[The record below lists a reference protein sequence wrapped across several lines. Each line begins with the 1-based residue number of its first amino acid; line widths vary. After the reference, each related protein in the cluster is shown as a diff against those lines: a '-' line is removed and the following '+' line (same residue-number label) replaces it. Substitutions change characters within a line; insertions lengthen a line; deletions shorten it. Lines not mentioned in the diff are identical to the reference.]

1 MRINKVLT
9 PDQVRAAENIAAA
22 ANRLRKGTA
31 NDSAG
36 MADNKGGKK
45 ATVAESIAEFAN
57 KQRRQQGVISRGS
70 MAPITTK

>member
-31 NDSAG
+31 SDGAG
-36 MADNKGGKK
+36 MADYKGGKK
-45 ATVAESIAEFAN
+45 ATMAESIAEYAN
-57 KQRRQQGVISRGS
+57 RHRQQGAISRGP